1 MILYGKDGLKMNFSF
16 LPKYYKFFI
25 IGAKNTVLLAFFTVA
40 LGVVLGIFLAL
51 MRISKNK
58 ILNFI
63 GTAYVEIIRG
73 TPLLVQIF
81 IVYYGL
87 PMMGFKIL
95 SIPFLGS
102 AGEEFIA
109 GIIALSIN
117 SGAYVAEIIRSG
129 IQSVDKGQMEAARS
143 LGLPYSMAM
152 KHIII
157 PQAFKNILP
166 ALGNEF
172 IVVIKESSVMSVIGI
187 HELMYNANTVRGNT
201 FIPLEPLVV
210 AAGIYFILTFSL
222 SKLLGIAERRMRVS
236 D

>member
-1 MILYGKDGLKMNFSF
+1 MNFSF
-16 LPKYYKFFI
+16 LPQYYKFFLV
-25 IGAKNTVLLAFFTVA
+25 GAKNTVLLAFFTVA
-40 LGVVLGIFLAL
+40 LGVVFGIVLAL

-58 ILNFI
+58 LLNFI
-63 GTAYVEIIRG
+63 STAYVEIIRG
-73 TPLLVQIF
+73 TPLMVQIF

-87 PMMGFKIL
+87 PLIGINI
-95 SIPFLGS
+95 SAPAFLGS

-109 GIIALSIN
+109 GIVALSIN
-117 SGAYVAEIIRSG
+117 SAAYVAEIIRSG

-143 LGLPYSMAM
+143 LGMPYATAM
-152 KHIII
+152 SYIIV

-172 IVVIKESSVMSVIGI
+172 IVVIKESSVVSVIGI

-201 FIPLEPLVV
+201 FIPLEPLIV
-210 AAGIYFILTFSL
+210 AAVIYFILTFSL
-222 SKLLGIAERRMRVS
+222 SKLLGLVERRMKVS